1 MYSIDTMT
9 SLNLGEQGEHL
20 ANEIRV
26 DMSPWV
32 DEDNTL
38 RFYIVALRHAETNPY
53 IPATTMEDNILV
65 WPVTSAD
72 TAITGAGLTQFV
84 ATDGTRIVKSKRIRT
99 SVGTVIPGSEEDEAP
114 EPIQGWID
122 SMLAQVSADRV
133 AAETART
140 EAVAAQ
146 AAAEAAQELAVPA
159 AEAAQAAQ
167 EAAESAR
174 NLAQGYRDE
183 AEAFATRAETAA
195 DMALDTHGI
204 FWLEMDENENVWYY
218 RVGATGLDF
227 VIDEQEVLYAYVR
240 D

>member
-1 MYSIDTMT
+1 MYSINSLT
-9 SLNLGEQGEHL
+9 SLFLGQRGENLPQ
-20 ANEIRV
+20 EIRV
-26 DMSPWV
+26 DMSEWLT
-32 DEDNTL
+32 DNADL
-38 RFYIVALRHAETNPY
+38 KCYIVCLRHGEEVPY
-53 IPATTMEDNILV
+53 VAATTMEESVLV
-65 WPVTSAD
+65 WPVSSAD
-72 TAITGAGLTQFV
+72 VSVTGTGLAQFI
-84 ATDGTRIVKSKRIRT
+84 ASDGTVIVKSKRIRT
-99 SVGTVIPGSEEDEAP
+99 AVGTIVPGSDDDEAP

-174 NLAQGYRDE
+174 DLAQGYRNE
-183 AEAFATRAETAA
+183 AEIFATRAETAA

>member
-1 MYSIDTMT
+1 MYNINTMT
-9 SLNLGEQGEHL
+9 SLYLGEVGENLHQ
-20 ANEIRV
+20 EIRV
-26 DMSPWV
+26 DMSEWIS
-32 DEDNTL
+32 DNADL
-38 RFYIVALRHAETNPY
+38 KCYIACIRHGETVPY
-53 IPATTMEDNILV
+53 IAGTTMDENVLV
-65 WPVTSAD
+65 WPVSSAD
-72 TAITGAGLTQFV
+72 VEIAGTGLAQFI
-84 ATDGTRIVKSKRIRT
+84 ATDGTVIVKAKRIRT
-99 SVGTVIPGSEEDEAP
+99 AVGTIIPGSEEEEAP

-122 SMLAQVSADRV
+122 QTLAR
-133 AAETART
+133 AAEIQLASETAQAGA
-140 EAVAAQ
+140 EAAQ

-174 NLAQGYRDE
+174 DLAQGYRNE
-183 AEAFATRAETAA
+183 AEIFATRAETAA